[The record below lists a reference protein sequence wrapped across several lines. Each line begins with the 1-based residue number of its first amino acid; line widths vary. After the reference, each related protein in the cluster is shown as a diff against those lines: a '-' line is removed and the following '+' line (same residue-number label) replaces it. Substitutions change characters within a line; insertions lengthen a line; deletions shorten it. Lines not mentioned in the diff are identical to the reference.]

1 MAWWNSPWAKGD
13 VDRVQMDRLPAEQPK
28 SVTRWGSPPKAS
40 KRWNM
45 KDFARFLYM
54 ATFLRIDNIYKVIKT
69 YCNDDMLEVL
79 PLFRH
84 DWLIYHHKLSW
95 HNRKVLFRNCLWMA
109 QITRLDVGLYPLQ
122 RHNLI
127 IQTVHTSRT
136 NRFFLGFS
144 KQKVGDF
151 LIHQKISST
160 ESFGKEKNPL
170 GVWNL
175 RKKTTS
181 NRFQEKNIR
190 NLQFRWPHRAVWM
203 VRIPRAQGD
212 NWVIRRWH
220 SVPQLVVFHSQQ
232 HHCNHPPSHQ
242 WSSHHHES
250 KPSLVVDALIWNG
263 VDRDPEKNNLQTSSL
278 PVVICMHPS
287 LSDHQLGCKES
298 LWVALTK
305 TCEENQSEN
314 HTDQRTVLE
323 FSFECRNTRWWS
335 DDGFCWMYSC
345 SKNHQKGSDSKIED
359 KIDNLIHKFPDQD
372 SNIWGLA
379 LWHQW
384 FHFPNFPVQQ
394 LRIAWHV
401 HSEGQGRHR
410 QHRPVVPAKCRHPCG
425 SREQPMHCKCQG
437 VATSRKKCSATSQA
451 ALGQRTLNFHKV
463 CTLGNTPMLERL
475 FLCWFSKC
483 AQNSEAHPT
492 CLNVWNMIPPCFL
505 AATIEIRVT

>member
-1 MAWWNSPWAKGD
+1 MTCSKFYHCFDMIDLFTIINCHDTIGKCSFEIAYEWLKSPAWMLACIHFSATIWSYKPFIPPGQTDFFWVFQTKGRGFFD
-13 VDRVQMDRLPAEQPK
+13 PSKNQLDGKFWEGKKPIGGLK
-28 SVTRWGSPPKAS
+28 S
-40 KRWNM
+40 
-45 KDFARFLYM
+45 
-54 ATFLRIDNIYKVIKT
+54 
-69 YCNDDMLEVL
+69 
-79 PLFRH
+79 
-84 DWLIYHHKLSW
+84 
-95 HNRKVLFRNCLWMA
+95 
-109 QITRLDVGLYPLQ
+109 Q
-122 RHNLI
+122 
-127 IQTVHTSRT
+127 
-136 NRFFLGFS
+136 
-144 KQKVGDF
+144 
-151 LIHQKISST
+151 
-160 ESFGKEKNPL
+160 
-170 GVWNL
+170 
-175 RKKTTS
+175 KKTTS

-232 HHCNHPPSHQ
+232 HRCNHPPSHQ

-287 LSDHQLGCKES
+287 LSDQRLGCKES

-305 TCEENQSEN
+305 TCEENHQKIILFKELFLSSLLN
-314 HTDQRTVLE
+314 AGTL
-323 FSFECRNTRWWS
+323 
-335 DDGFCWMYSC
+335 DDGVMMASVGCILVL
-345 SKNHQKGSDSKIED
+345 NHQKGSDSKIED

-401 HSEGQGRHR
+401 HSEGRGRHR

-425 SREQPMHCKCQG
+425 SREQPMHCKCQE
-437 VATSRKKCSATSQA
+437 VATSRKNALQHLRLLWAKEHSISTRFVHLATHQCWKDCFCADFPSVLKTVRPTQPVWM
-451 ALGQRTLNFHKV
+451 F
-463 CTLGNTPMLERL
+463 EIW
-475 FLCWFSKC
+475 FLLVFWLL
-483 AQNSEAHPT
+483 P
-492 CLNVWNMIPPCFL
+492 
-505 AATIEIRVT
+505 